1 MGKYSAHAPP
11 DHKPMC
17 SKCDERAAMTEEKA
31 EELRMPAGLGLCVIC
46 GFRYHMKIV
55 HGKDV

>member
-1 MGKYSAHAPP
+1 
-11 DHKPMC
+11 MC